1 MHRVINL
8 AGFILLTA
16 SAALMPAQTTQLTAA
31 EKQQAATVIV
41 PPAPVKLLPDA
52 LDGWVITGPL
62 KTITSPAVADP
73 ASAAALTEYGLVSEQ
88 TANYTREGETL
99 TIHALSFGDLT
110 GAYGTYTYYRQNGW
124 PKEDIGSGATSNHN
138 RVLFWKGS
146 TVVDATFSKITPESA
161 GEMREIAA
169 KLPMPVGNKAEAP
182 PILAFLPKTSPQ
194 VSLDPQTTHYAIGP
208 AGYAGSGGV
217 LPPGIIGFD
226 RDAETVTAN
235 FSLTSGPATLTIIE
249 YPTPQIAT
257 AKAAEIGA
265 YIKAGASAKPAWPK
279 PLLDSDQAS
288 LEVRKSGELVIL
300 VSGDAIP
307 DESHKLIE
315 SVHYEANLV
324 SVPQPMDTE
333 VAKTGQ
339 LLLGIATIVIIGSTA
354 AILLGLFLGGGRALW
369 RLSRGKPISSVYD
382 EEFTHLDLAEKW
394 VDPVPVP
401 DAPKDVQ
408 SRP

>member
-1 MHRVINL
+1 MHRVRNL

-16 SAALMPAQTTQLTAA
+16 IAALMPAQTAQLTTA
-31 EKQQAATVIV
+31 EKQQAAKVIV
-41 PPAPVKLLPDA
+41 PPAPVKLLPDT
-52 LDGWVITGPL
+52 LDGWVATGPA
-62 KTITSPAVADP
+62 KTITNPVVADP
-73 ASAAALTEYGLVSEQ
+73 VNAAALMEYGFISEQ
-88 TANYTREGETL
+88 VASYTREGETL
-99 TIHALSFGDLT
+99 TLHALSFGDLT
-110 GAYGTYTYYRQNGW
+110 GAYGTYSYYRQNGW

-146 TVVDATFSKITPESA
+146 TVVDATFSKITTESA

-169 KLPMPVGNKAEAP
+169 KLPMPIGSKAEAP
-182 PILAFLPKTSPQ
+182 PILAFLPKNSPQ
-194 VSLDPQTTHYAIGP
+194 ISLDPQTTHYAIGP

-217 LPPGIIGFD
+217 LPPSIIGFD
-226 RDAETVTAN
+226 RDAETVTASY
-235 FSLTSGPATLTIIE
+235 SLTSGPATLTIIE

-257 AKAAEIGA
+257 AKATEISA
-265 YIKAGASAKPAWPK
+265 YIKAGTSARPAWPK
-279 PLLDSDQAS
+279 PLLDSDLAS

-315 SVHYEANLV
+315 SVHYEASLV

-369 RLSRGKPISSVYD
+369 RISRGKPISSVYD
-382 EEFTHLDLAEKW
+382 QEFIHLDLAEKW
-394 VDPVPVP
+394 VEPLAAP
-401 DAPKDVQ
+401 DASNEAQ

>member
-1 MHRVINL
+1 MHRVQNL
-8 AGFILLTA
+8 TGAILLTA
-16 SAALMPAQTTQLTAA
+16 SAALLPAQTTQLTPA

-52 LDGWVITGPL
+52 LDGWVITGSL
-62 KTITSPAVADP
+62 KTITSPLVADE
-73 ASAAALTEYGLVSEQ
+73 ANAAALTEYGFVSEQ
-88 TANYTREGETL
+88 TASYTREGESL

-146 TVVDATFSKITPESA
+146 TVVDANFSKITPESA

-169 KLPMPVGNKAEAP
+169 KLPMPVGSKAEAP
-182 PILAFLPKTSPQ
+182 PILAFLPNTSPQ

-217 LPPGIIGFD
+217 LPPSIIGFD

-235 FSLTSGPATLTIIE
+235 FTLTSGPATLTIIE

-257 AKAAEIGA
+257 AKAAEIGT
-265 YIKAGASAKPAWPK
+265 YIKAGTSAKPAWPK

-382 EEFTHLDLAEKW
+382 QEFIHLDLAEKW
-394 VDPVPVP
+394 VEPLTPP
-401 DAPKDVQ
+401 SASPEVQ
-408 SRP
+408 NRP